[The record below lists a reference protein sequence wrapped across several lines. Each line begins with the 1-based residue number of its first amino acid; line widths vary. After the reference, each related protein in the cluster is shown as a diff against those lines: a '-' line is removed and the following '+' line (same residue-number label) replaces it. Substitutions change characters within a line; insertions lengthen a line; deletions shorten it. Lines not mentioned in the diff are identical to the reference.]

1 MSKALE
7 DHPQM
12 FEDPYLRGPAT
23 GEKEHLA
30 HTKHSPAT
38 AEKARKEAS
47 LPYQA
52 LVRNQ
57 AHYRELKNQPIGEEM
72 SEAFMS
78 PGKSRSAYHPAP
90 PQMMNWKYDACRFV
104 GENMCTKI

>member
-1 MSKALE
+1 MV
-7 DHPQM
+7 
-12 FEDPYLRGPAT
+12 EDPYLHGPAT
-23 GEKEHLA
+23 AEKERLS

-57 AHYRELKNQPIGEEM
+57 THYRELKNQPTGEEM

-78 PGKSRSAYHPAP
+78 AGKSRSS
-90 PQMMNWKYDACRFV
+90 
-104 GENMCTKI
+104 